1 MRRRRTMADG
11 KRRLA
16 VVVEIATEGE
26 RCRDWLDSGALG
38 ACPFFFSDWGICRLF
53 HASLERIEVN
63 EEGRF
68 LRAPACLALD
78 APELSPAE
86 AVARDLGAQHG

>member
-1 MRRRRTMADG
+1 MADG

-26 RCRDWLDSGALG
+26 RCRDWLDGE
-38 ACPFFFSDWGICRLF
+38 ACPYLESGLDECQLF
-53 HASLERIEVN
+53 HADLVRY
-63 EEGRF
+63 EEYGARF

>member
-1 MRRRRTMADG
+1 MADG

-26 RCRDWLDSGALG
+26 RCRDWLDPGPDP
-38 ACPFFFSDWGICRLF
+38 ACIFLNAEWGLCKLF
-53 HASLERIEVN
+53 CTSVDRFVVDD
-63 EEGRF
+63 EGRF
-68 LRAPACLALD
+68 ERAPACLALD

>member
-1 MRRRRTMADG
+1 VADG

-26 RCRDWLDSGALG
+26 RCRDWLDGE
-38 ACPFFFSDWGICRLF
+38 ACPYLESGWDQCQLF
-53 HASLERIEVN
+53 HAMLGRAEVDD
-63 EEGRF
+63 ESRF

>member
-1 MRRRRTMADG
+1 MADG

-26 RCRDWLDSGALG
+26 RCRDWLDSGPSPACQFFNGERGTCNLFNTSLG
-38 ACPFFFSDWGICRLF
+38 
-53 HASLERIEVN
+53 RIEVN

-68 LRAPACLALD
+68 QRAPACLALD
-78 APELSPAE
+78 APELLPAE